1 MYEFSVPS
9 KRELGTWM
17 WLSYF
22 ILFFLGKKEKGKKK
36 KKQVGGMVKKVQ
48 WLLKSHFFSQTE
60 KTYHLQ
66 LSHWILL

>member
-36 KKQVGGMVKKVQ
+36 KKKRNQKKTNSKLLRYIEIYFAPGVQ
-48 WLLKSHFFSQTE
+48 
-60 KTYHLQ
+60 
-66 LSHWILL
+66 

>member
-36 KKQVGGMVKKVQ
+36 KKKKIVVFHVENI
-48 WLLKSHFFSQTE
+48 LNFTSFCESLIF
-60 KTYHLQ
+60 HLYKNT
-66 LSHWILL
+66 

>member
-36 KKQVGGMVKKVQ
+36 KKKKPKENQ
-48 WLLKSHFFSQTE
+48 LQTT
-60 KTYHLQ
+60 KIY
-66 LSHWILL
+66 